1 VTRATRILIV
11 DGDHRSRTLVSR
23 VLERVGYATHG
34 VATGEEALAVAKEQR
49 PALVVLEVLLQGVS
63 GYEVCREL
71 KDEFGKALPIVFVSE
86 TRTEPGDRV
95 AGLLVGGDDYL
106 VKPFD
111 PNELLA
117 RVRRLLP
124 APLANGPTARKLTR
138 RELDVLSLLAEGL
151 NQLEIAENLVISPKT
166 VGKHIEHI
174 LAKLGVHNRTQAV
187 ALAVR
192 DELIQNHRPSP
203 PDVTASVFVREGGA
217 VGLGTGAEIN
227 PFADSISFAPSA
239 GRPS

>member
-1 VTRATRILIV
+1 MTTAALILIV
-11 DGDHRSRTLVSR
+11 DGDRQSRTLISR
-23 VLERVGYATHG
+23 VLKRVGYSTYEAE
-34 VATGEEALAVAKEQR
+34 TGEEALAAAKRER
-49 PALVVLEVLLQGVS
+49 PALVVLEALLPGVS

-71 KDEFGKALPIVFVSE
+71 KDEFGETLPIVFVSGN
-86 TRTEPGDRV
+86 RTEPGDRV

-124 APLANGPTARKLTR
+124 PRLAARETPRRLTR
-138 RELDVLSLLAEGL
+138 RELDVLSLLVEGL
-151 NQLEIAENLVISPKT
+151 SQPEIAERLFISPKT

-174 LAKLGVHNRTQAV
+174 LPKLGVHNRAQAV

-192 DELIQNHRPSP
+192 DELIENHRPA
-203 PDVTASVFVREGGA
+203 PDVTASSLVRY
-217 VGLGTGAEIN
+217 
-227 PFADSISFAPSA
+227 
-239 GRPS
+239 

>member
-1 VTRATRILIV
+1 MTSAARILIV
-11 DGDHRSRTLVSR
+11 DDDRHSRALISR
-23 VLERVGYATHG
+23 VLRRVGYTTHE
-34 VATGEEALAVAKEQR
+34 VETGEEALAVAKRER
-49 PALVVLEVLLQGVS
+49 PALVVLEVLLSGVS
-63 GYEVCREL
+63 GFEVCREL
-71 KDEFGKALPIVFVSE
+71 KDEFGEALPIVFVSG

-124 APLANGPTARKLTR
+124 APLAGGDTARKLTR
-138 RELDVLSLLAEGL
+138 RELEVLLLLVEGL
-151 NQLEIAENLVISPKT
+151 SQPEIAEKLFISPKT

-174 LAKLGVHNRTQAV
+174 LAKLGVHNRAQAV

-192 DELIQNHRPSP
+192 EELIETHPA
-203 PDVTASVFVREGGA
+203 PDVTASSLVHY
-217 VGLGTGAEIN
+217 
-227 PFADSISFAPSA
+227 
-239 GRPS
+239 

>member
-1 VTRATRILIV
+1 MTSAARILIV
-11 DGDHRSRTLVSR
+11 DGDRHSRTLISR
-23 VLERVGYATHG
+23 VLKRVGYSTYEAE
-34 VATGEEALAVAKEQR
+34 TGEEALAAAKRER
-49 PALVVLEVLLQGVS
+49 PALVVLEALLPGVS

-71 KDEFGKALPIVFVSE
+71 KDEFGETLPIVFVSG

-124 APLANGPTARKLTR
+124 PRLPGGETPRRLTR
-138 RELDVLSLLAEGL
+138 RELDVLSLLVEGL
-151 NQLEIAENLVISPKT
+151 SQPEIAERLFISPKT

-174 LAKLGVHNRTQAV
+174 LSKLGVHNRAQAV
-187 ALAVR
+187 ARAVR
-192 DELIQNHRPSP
+192 DELIENHRPA
-203 PDVTASVFVREGGA
+203 PDVTASSLVRY
-217 VGLGTGAEIN
+217 
-227 PFADSISFAPSA
+227 
-239 GRPS
+239 

>member
-1 VTRATRILIV
+1 MTTAALILIV
-11 DGDHRSRTLVSR
+11 DGDRQSRALISR
-23 VLERVGYATHG
+23 VLKRVGYSTYEAE
-34 VATGEEALAVAKEQR
+34 TGEEALAAAKRER
-49 PALVVLEVLLQGVS
+49 PALVVLEALLPGVS

-71 KDEFGKALPIVFVSE
+71 KDEFGEALPIVFVSG

-111 PNELLA
+111 PDELLA

-124 APLANGPTARKLTR
+124 PRLARGETTRKLTR
-138 RELDVLSLLAEGL
+138 RELDVLSLLVEGL
-151 NQLEIAENLVISPKT
+151 SQPEIAERLFISPKT

-174 LAKLGVHNRTQAV
+174 LAKLGVHNRAQAV

-192 DELIQNHRPSP
+192 DELIENHRPA
-203 PDVTASVFVREGGA
+203 PDVTASSLVHY
-217 VGLGTGAEIN
+217 
-227 PFADSISFAPSA
+227 
-239 GRPS
+239 

>member
-1 VTRATRILIV
+1 MTTAALILIV
-11 DGDHRSRTLVSR
+11 DGDRQSRSLISR
-23 VLERVGYATHG
+23 VLKRLGYCTYEAE
-34 VATGEEALAVAKEQR
+34 TGEEALAAAKRER
-49 PALVVLEVLLQGVS
+49 PALVVLEALLPGVS

-71 KDEFGKALPIVFVSE
+71 KDEFGETLPIVFVSG

-124 APLANGPTARKLTR
+124 PRLARGETTRKLTR
-138 RELDVLSLLAEGL
+138 RELDVLSLLVEGL
-151 NQLEIAENLVISPKT
+151 SQPEIANRLFISPKT

-174 LAKLGVHNRTQAV
+174 LSKLGVHNRAQAV
-187 ALAVR
+187 ARAVR
-192 DELIQNHRPSP
+192 DELIENHRPA
-203 PDVTASVFVREGGA
+203 PDVTASSLVRY
-217 VGLGTGAEIN
+217 
-227 PFADSISFAPSA
+227 
-239 GRPS
+239 